1 VSRLAVFCAA
11 SPGERPL
18 FAESVASV
26 GRLLA
31 ERGIGLVYGGGGTGL
46 MGVLADA
53 AMAAG
58 GEVIGVIPA
67 ALVAKEQAHNGLS
80 QLHVVETM
88 HERKALMSEL
98 ADAFL
103 ALPGG
108 YGTLDE
114 LFEAITWRQLK
125 IHDKPCGLLD
135 VDGYY
140 ADLVA
145 FLERAVREGFIRKT
159 ELPKLLV
166 GTDPGALIDDLLS

>member
-1 VSRLAVFCAA
+1 MSRLAVFCAA